1 MKNKFFSTNWTLS
14 VLAMLLAV
22 TYSCETTDLDVNE
35 NPNALTV
42 DSADPNFVLNQIQL
56 TFAAQHLGLSGV
68 GRAYTRQGYMFGTYA
83 ANAGAGTMN
92 GPWSNAYSIT
102 TNLNLLKEISAA
114 RNLPNHVGIGQV
126 LEAFAYVNL
135 VDFIGTAVYSEA
147 VNPDFPAPNLDSGQS
162 IYDAMFLQLDEAIAN
177 LNATGSVQPEDIFYN
192 GDMSKWVKMANT
204 LKIKMY
210 VSSKLSGANASAVN
224 TIVTS
229 GNFIAATADDFQF
242 RYGTSETNPD
252 TRHPF
257 FTSDYLTVADS
268 YMSNSFMYMMK
279 WDAPLDDPR
288 LKYYFYRQTL
298 LDPLTVGENL
308 GIGGDLLPCDGASEY
323 DYCYIGDGYWGRD
336 HGDDEGIPNDGIYRT
351 AYGVYPGGGAYDDGT
366 TNGLTTATS
375 NMGGAGIHPMLTGT
389 YTHFM
394 LAEAALPAPAG
405 LGAAGNSRAL
415 LEAGIRMSMAKVA
428 GFAGVPMSPTAV
440 NNYVNTVLDM
450 YDDAADNQAKL
461 AIIMK
466 EYHIALFGNG
476 VEPYNNYRRTGYP
489 DLQGSV
495 IAGTAFPRSLF
506 LPSSELNSNDNPDLV
521 QKSLTDQVF
530 WDTNPAGFID

>member
-1 MKNKFFSTNWTLS
+1 MKNKFFSINWTLP

-42 DSADPNFVLNQIQL
+42 DSADPSFVLNSIQL
-56 TFAAQHLGLSGV
+56 SFAGQHTGLSGT
-68 GRAYTRQGYMFGTYA
+68 GRAFTRQGYMFGTYA
-83 ANAGAGTMN
+83 SNAGSGTMN
-92 GPWSNAYSIT
+92 GAWSSAYSIT

-135 VDFIGTAVYSEA
+135 VDMIGTAVYTEA
-147 VNPDFPAPNLDSGQS
+147 VNPEFPAPNLDAGQT
-162 IYDAMFLQLDEAIAN
+162 IYDAMFLQLDEAITN
-177 LNATGSVQPEDIFYN
+177 LNATGSAQPEDIFYN
-192 GDMSKWVKMANT
+192 GDMTKWVKLANT
-204 LKIKMY
+204 LKLKMY
-210 VSSKLSGANASAVN
+210 VSTKLSGANASAVN
-224 TIVTS
+224 AIVTS
-229 GNFIAATADDFQF
+229 GNFIATTADDFQF
-242 RYGTSETNPD
+242 QYGTNETNPN

-257 FTSDYLTVADS
+257 FTNDYLTTGNT
-268 YMSNSFMYMMK
+268 YQSNSLMNMMK
-279 WDAPLDDPR
+279 WEAPLDDPR
-288 LKYYFYRQTL
+288 LNYYFYRQTL
-298 LDPLTVGENL
+298 EDPLDVGAAL

-336 HGDDEGIPNDGIYRT
+336 HGDDEGIPNDGLYRT
-351 AYGVYPGGGAYDDGT
+351 ANGVYPGGGAFDDGV
-366 TNGLTTATS
+366 TNGPTTATS

-405 LGAAGNSRAL
+405 LGAAGNSRTL
-415 LEAGIRMSMAKVA
+415 LDAGIRMSMSKVA
-428 GFAGVPMSPTAV
+428 GFAGVPMSAAEV
-440 NNYVNTVLDM
+440 NSYVTTVLSM
-450 YDDAADNQAKL
+450 YDDAANDQERL

-476 VEPYNNYRRTGYP
+476 VESYNNYRRTGYP

-495 IAGTAFPRSLF
+495 IAGTAFPRSLY